1 MTKVTLIGIL
11 LGSALA
17 LTSIKSNAALLVSDD
32 TIDLAGTTAVMQPDL
47 AGPVIYDELI
57 YDSVSPSGNDIF
69 QVGINI
75 QNRVSRSDTDGNL
88 IFAPR
93 IISSLNNT
101 SGNFL
106 VDRAVISG
114 FSDFEL
120 DVNYRTDGVGDK
132 GPNSASRSVDG
143 NQLSFDFL
151 SPLVISNLFENPQQD
166 SYFLSIYSNATA
178 FANTGSMSIFGR
190 HLDYPDE
197 VFEFNFAGIAVPI
210 NMPVHVPEPAL
221 LTLFLTCFAGFV
233 MFKRH

>member
-93 IISSLNNT
+93 
-101 SGNFL
+101 
-106 VDRAVISG
+106 
-114 FSDFEL
+114 
-120 DVNYRTDGVGDK
+120 
-132 GPNSASRSVDG
+132 
-143 NQLSFDFL
+143 
-151 SPLVISNLFENPQQD
+151 
-166 SYFLSIYSNATA
+166 
-178 FANTGSMSIFGR
+178 